1 MQRILV
7 RVVFSSL
14 ERTAHGSMAPL
25 KEEVEKKWE
34 KELNA
39 WALATGEARRNPSC
53 ARAGQQNEAELCI
66 VDVIQKR
73 EPHGGV

>member
-1 MQRILV
+1 M
-7 RVVFSSL
+7 SSSPAWSAQL
-14 ERTAHGSMAPL
+14 TALWLPL

-39 WALATGEARRNPSC
+39 WAPATGEARRNPSC